1 MALKILIADDDTD
14 IVEYMRKAVAREGYS
29 VITACDG
36 EDALA
41 KVSSDNPDLIL
52 LDLTMP
58 KKNGFDVLK
67 EVREKYRDKWRPVII
82 VSANTELESVKK
94 SYNLEADHYLTK
106 PCAIENVIK
115 GIRIMESLIPLR
127 QHV

>member
-1 MALKILIADDDTD
+1 MALKILIADDDPD
-14 IVEYMRKAVAREGYS
+14 IVEFMQKAIAREGYTVVS
-29 VITACDG
+29 ACDG

-41 KVSSDNPDLIL
+41 KVASENPDIIL

-67 EVREKYRDKWRPVII
+67 EVREKFRDKWRPVII
-82 VSANTELESVKK
+82 ISANMELDAVKK

-106 PCAIENVIK
+106 PCAMENLLK

-127 QHV
+127 QQI